1 MRMKGEEQGEA
12 TGASSSPAVISALD
26 RYAGIFRG
34 RKARLSR
41 VRALCAPPQAPLTAA
56 PRPQDGRRAI
66 KDGPAFVSV
75 ISRTGQPCARTEHLS
90 RRSMSCF
97 TAAPKLLDRNLIH
110 SPPTPALS

>member
-41 VRALCAPPQAPLTAA
+41 VRALRAPPQAPLTAA
-56 PRPQDGRRAI
+56 PRPQDGRRSI
-66 KDGPAFVSV
+66 KDGPCVDGCSV
-75 ISRTGQPCARTEHLS
+75 NRWVLIEWATSRKFRS
-90 RRSMSCF
+90 R
-97 TAAPKLLDRNLIH
+97 L
-110 SPPTPALS
+110 TPIRGGRI